1 MKTLVGRSPWS
12 FAALYTGVSLA
23 VEAVLIVIGRLKVPE
38 NNAVLAPV
46 VLTVPPLLAA
56 AFSGFRRPARDL
68 WTVVALASILTLVI
82 TAVVTRL
89 TGVSTGLAEPI
100 LNRSMAGWLAAWIA
114 NRVSTRRG

>member
-1 MKTLVGRSPWS
+1 MKTLIGRGPWS

-38 NNAVLAPV
+38 NNAVLVPI

-56 AFSGFRRPARDL
+56 AFSEFRRPPRDL
-68 WTVVALASILTLVI
+68 WTVVALASILTLMI

-89 TGVSTGLAEPI
+89 TGVSTGLAEPL
-100 LNRSMAGWLAAWIA
+100 LNRSIAGWLAARIA